1 MEGFPEK
8 HSLLREVGW
17 CGGIYLLARGEEEEK
32 GRVGVL
38 KNMHDFV
45 TLHDVQHACLK
56 RKDEEKGEPWT
67 FVA

>member
-1 MEGFPEK
+1 
-8 HSLLREVGW
+8 VVW
-17 CGGIYLLARGEEEEK
+17 GIYLLARGEEEEK